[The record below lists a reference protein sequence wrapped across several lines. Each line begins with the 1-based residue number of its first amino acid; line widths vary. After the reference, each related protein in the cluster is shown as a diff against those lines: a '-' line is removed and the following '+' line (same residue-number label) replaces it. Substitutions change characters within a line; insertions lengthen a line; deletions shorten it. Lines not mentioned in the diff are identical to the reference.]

1 MPHHRKVGITTT
13 NNCQTGQSCTSSLF
27 TQIPTYVMLIF
38 LFVTLT
44 GFTPQQK
51 PGNWQNLK
59 LVNDQPTNQ
68 SDFGSAYPIGNGR
81 LGAKIFGTPEKE
93 IIPLNEVTLW
103 SGEPRHYEDPKTPA
117 LIQEMR
123 KAIAARDFKK
133 ADDLGRQHSG
143 KNNQSYQPLGDLTLQ
158 FPDATTYTGYSRELD
173 MDRALITVRYTAN
186 GIRYT
191 RESFISYPDNV
202 IVMRIY
208 SDRKGSVN
216 FSAGLSTLLQGKTR
230 IEGQNGI
237 AMTGRA
243 PYQVD
248 GYTQKKIVLWD
259 PARGIGFDCRLQI
272 KNTGGSLRQNGTG
285 WMVQGADTAVI
296 ILTAA
301 TSFNGFDKNP
311 ATEGKDPGA
320 IVKDIMAKATVKSYQ
335 KLFDA
340 HIRDYQ
346 SIFRR
351 LWVEVNNETSNPNV
365 QAYQWARYNLIA
377 CSRPGGGAPRNEQ
390 GIWNRDTVPRYAS
403 NYTLNENPQKYYT
416 IAEAANIAEVT
427 EPLLGFI
434 GNLAKN
440 GETTARVDYGFR
452 GWVAHHNSDVWAM
465 TTMATGDPCWAFWP
479 VGGIWLTEHL
489 WEHYAFG
496 MDKTYLRDQAYPI
509 MKGAALFALDLMVK
523 NENGYL
529 VTSPSTSPEN
539 HFYDAAGNRVAVSAG
554 TTLDMALIKELFQN
568 CIKAST
574 VLQTDVAFRKELE
587 ATLPKLLPFQIGKSG
602 ELLEFSEDWSD
613 GFKVWEPN
621 HRHISHV
628 ISLWP
633 LSQINRNTPQLM
645 AAAKKSLEMRGSG
658 GYHPDKAG
666 MWARMFEG
674 DLCLAA
680 LGTSFPSMYD
690 SPPGGFA
697 EMLLQSQTGELE
709 LLPAL
714 PQKWASGK
722 ILGIRARGG
731 YEVDME
737 WANNELTKAVIRSFA
752 GNTPTIRVQGILV
765 NPASDRRIQ
774 ILPTPIMIHIKMYF

>member
-1 MPHHRKVGITTT
+1 MRNKMKIPQIFILL
-13 NNCQTGQSCTSSLF
+13 LF
-27 TQIPTYVMLIF
+27 FIPLK
-38 LFVTLT
+38 
-44 GFTPQQK
+44 GFAPQQK
-51 PGNWQNLK
+51 PGDWQTLK
-59 LVNDQPTNQ
+59 LINDQPTFQ
-68 SDFGSAYPIGNGR
+68 TDFGAAYPIGNGR
-81 LGAKIFGTPEKE
+81 LGAKIFGQPESE

-117 LIQEMR
+117 LIQAMR
-123 KAIAARDFKK
+123 QALAARDFAK
-133 ADDLGRQHSG
+133 ADSLGRQHSG
-143 KNNQSYQPLGDLTLQ
+143 KNNQCYQPIGDLTLR
-158 FPDATTYTGYSRELD
+158 FKDATVYTKYSRELD
-173 MDRALITVRYTAN
+173 MDRALVTVRYTAN
-186 GIRYT
+186 GVSYT
-191 RESFISYPDNV
+191 RESFASYPDNV
-202 IVMRIY
+202 MVMRIY
-208 SDRKGSVN
+208 SNRKGSVN
-216 FSAGLSTLLQGKTR
+216 FSASLSTLLQGNIR
-230 IEGQNGI
+230 IEGQNEI
-237 AMTGRA
+237 VMTGRA
-243 PYQVD
+243 PYHVD
-248 GYTQKKIVLWD
+248 QYVPQKIVLWD
-259 PARGIGFDCRLQI
+259 PARGMGFECRLQL
-272 KNTGGSLRQNGTG
+272 KNSGGSLQKNGSGWTVQN
-285 WMVQGADTAVI
+285 ADTVVI

-311 ATEGKDPGA
+311 ATQGKDPEV
-320 IVKDIMAKATVKSYQ
+320 IVKGIMAKATLKNYQ
-335 KLFDA
+335 KLFNA
-340 HIRDYQ
+340 HLSDYQ

-351 LWVEVNNETSNPNV
+351 LWVEINNETPNINAK
-365 QAYQWARYNLIA
+365 AYQWARYNLIA

-390 GIWNRDTVPRYAS
+390 GIWNRDVTPRYAS

-427 EPLLGFI
+427 EPLLEYI
-434 GNLAKN
+434 GGLAKN
-440 GETTARVDYGFR
+440 GEITARVDYGFR

-479 VGGIWLTEHL
+479 MGGIWLTEHL

-496 MDKTYLRDQAYPI
+496 LDKTYLRDQAYPI

-539 HFYDAAGNRVAVSAG
+539 HFYNAEGKRVAVSTG

-574 VLQTDVAFRKELE
+574 ILNTDAPFRKELE
-587 ATLPKLLPFQIGKSG
+587 TTLPKLLPFQIGESG

-613 GFKVWEPN
+613 EFKVWEPN

-633 LSQINRNTPQLM
+633 LSQINRNTPELL

-666 MWARMFEG
+666 MWARMFDG
-674 DLCLAA
+674 DQSLAA
-680 LGTSFPSMYD
+680 LGINFPSMYD

-731 YEVDME
+731 YEVDIE
-737 WANNELTKAVIRSFA
+737 WENHELKKAIIRSLA
-752 GNTPTIRVQGILV
+752 GNTPTIRVQGTLV
-765 NPASDRRIQ
+765 NLASDKRIQ
-774 ILPTPIMIHIKMYF
+774 ILF